1 MIKQVGVEFNKAKAK
16 GLVEGT
22 LQKYIQPSYATAT
35 PEQQIN
41 AIQQMVRDGID
52 GILLLPL
59 AGPPL
64 APSIDAAGKAG
75 VPVVILDNV
84 VADAKYAVNVWSQ
97 NNSPAAAGVAGLV
110 KTGNVLFVRGIAG
123 NPVEQAFQ
131 DAAVADVKACPGL
144 KIVGTIYGKWT
155 NATAKAETVKWLA
168 AHPDT
173 KIDAVIQNGIMMAGI
188 VQAFQQTGRPVPP
201 ISGGGCQGGDLSWW
215 LKNKATYKTVAN
227 CFNGFQTGWSEF
239 RLLCPYPRRARSE
252 GGGHPHPG
260 PDRHERQPAHLRDA
274 RQAAQL
280 ARRASRPDRRL
291 GIEQDPRRVLPQ
303 ARQPRRAVS
312 G

>member
-1 MIKQVGVEFNKAKAK
+1 M
-16 GLVEGT
+16 
-22 LQKYIQPSYATAT
+22 
-35 PEQQIN
+35 
-41 AIQQMVRDGID
+41 
-52 GILLLPL
+52 
-59 AGPPL
+59 
-64 APSIDAAGKAG
+64 
-75 VPVVILDNV
+75 
-84 VADAKYAVNVWSQ
+84 
-97 NNSPAAAGVAGLV
+97 
-110 KTGNVLFVRGIAG
+110 
-123 NPVEQAFQ
+123 
-131 DAAVADVKACPGL
+131 
-144 KIVGTIYGKWT
+144 
-155 NATAKAETVKWLA
+155 
-168 AHPDT
+168 

-239 RLLCPYPRRARSE
+239 RLLSRILDGRGLKVAR
-252 GGGHPHPG
+252 HPHPG

-291 GIEQDPRRVLPQ
+291 GIEQDPRRLLPQ
-303 ARQPRRAVS
+303 ARQPRRACK